1 MNTFIVGNNESVRL
15 LIGDLLFEEFA
26 CQIEYLPYKKELT
39 RPDIKRIEKAELII
53 IDLTTTK
60 TNSRLLIRE
69 LLELAPKAKLIA
81 MHYYQE
87 KELIAPFILAG
98 ASAYLLVDTTRA
110 ELFKAVTSIRSGNT
124 YISTQ
129 V

>member
-15 LIGDLLFEEFA
+15 LIGDLLFEEFG
-26 CQIEYLPYKKELT
+26 CQIAYLPYKKQFT
-39 RPDIKRIEKAELII
+39 HPDIKRIKKAELII

-69 LLELAPKAKLIA
+69 LLELVPKAKLIA

-87 KELIAPFILAG
+87 KELIAPFIDAG
-98 ASAYLLVDTTRA
+98 ASAYLLVNTTRA
-110 ELFKAVTSIRSGNT
+110 ELLSAITCIRRGNT
-124 YISTQ
+124 YITTQ
-129 V
+129 I